1 MVILVIQT
9 YDQRSIVATKKVLYP
24 LSTIHGEPRASMHSC
39 SRKCARTY
47 LRTYVDNDSP
57 KLAPQ
62 PTPQRAAP
70 QPCLSDREPDMLR
83 SLCLGSYVLY
93 CPLLWGEMLYSTPL
107 KCCITFSLYRIYR
120 AVRLPFLTVVLF
132 GFKAVSFRFVSF
144 RFVSCHFM
152 SFH

>member
-47 LRTYVDNDSP
+47 LRTYVYTRDNASP

-70 QPCLSDREPDMLR
+70 QPCLSGREPDMLR
-83 SLCLGSYVLY
+83 SLIVFGELCT
-93 CPLLWGEMLYSTPL
+93 LLSPTVGRDVIQYSPEMLHYFFLIPYLPCSSVT
-107 KCCITFSLYRIYR
+107 IFDSR
-120 AVRLPFLTVVLF
+120 AVRF
-132 GFKAVSFRFVSF
+132 
-144 RFVSCHFM
+144 
-152 SFH
+152 